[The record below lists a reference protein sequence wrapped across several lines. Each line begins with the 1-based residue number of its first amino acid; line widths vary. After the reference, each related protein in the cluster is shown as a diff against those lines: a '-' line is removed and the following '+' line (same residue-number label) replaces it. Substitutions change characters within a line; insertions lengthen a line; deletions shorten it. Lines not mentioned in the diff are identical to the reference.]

1 MGMGNMSGKHRASSF
16 LRMAETATE
25 QREIDPDVLKK
36 LAFQVWTYKK
46 GEMVS
51 AMLHIGDQLGLF
63 PALSE
68 TQPATSHDV
77 AEATGLTERLVR
89 EWLYGVAAA
98 GLVDHDDG
106 AFSLSPEAEALLVD
120 EEGSLHFA
128 MGAFRGGLGDQ
139 VLDLI
144 LDSFRTGIGMTYE
157 QQGPRAA
164 AGLAR
169 TTGPFSRQNLT
180 SVILGGL
187 DGVVAKLER
196 GAKVLDVGCGAGVSA
211 CLIAEKWPNTE
222 VVGFDPSAIA
232 VQQAQERAEDA
243 GLENTT
249 FVEAGAS
256 DVPATGDF
264 DLALTFDCLHDM
276 PRPDD
281 ALDAI
286 RGALDADG
294 TLLIKDIRSKGDF
307 NLDRRNPMLAMFYGF
322 SVTSCLQSA
331 LSEPDGMGLGTLG
344 LYPDKAREM
353 TAAAGFTRFTEHD
366 FNDAANLYYEVR
378 P

>member
-1 MGMGNMSGKHRASSF
+1 M
-16 LRMAETATE
+16 T
-25 QREIDPDVLKK
+25 
-36 LAFQVWTYKK
+36 
-46 GEMVS
+46 
-51 AMLHIGDQLGLF
+51 
-63 PALSE
+63 
-68 TQPATSHDV
+68 
-77 AEATGLTERLVR
+77 
-89 EWLYGVAAA
+89 
-98 GLVDHDDG
+98 
-106 AFSLSPEAEALLVD
+106 PEAEALLVD
-120 EEGSLHFA
+120 EEGSVHFA
-128 MGAFRGGLGDQ
+128 MGAFRGGIGDQ
-139 VLDLI
+139 SLDLI

-169 TTGPFSRQNLT
+169 TTGPFSRQALT
-180 SVILGGL
+180 SVIVPGL

-211 CLIAEKWPNTE
+211 CLIGEHWPNAQ
-222 VVGFDPSAIA
+222 VVGFDPSDIAIN
-232 VQQAQERAEDA
+232 QATERASDA
-243 GLENTT
+243 GLDNVS
-249 FVEAGAS
+249 FVRAGAA

-276 PRPDD
+276 PRPDA

-286 RGALDADG
+286 KGALAPDG

-307 NLDRRNPMLAMFYGF
+307 EQDSRNPMLAMFYGF

-344 LYPDKAREM
+344 LYPDKAREL
-353 TAAAGFTRFTEHD
+353 TSAAGFSRFTEHD
-366 FNDAANLYYEVR
+366 FGDAANLYYEVR